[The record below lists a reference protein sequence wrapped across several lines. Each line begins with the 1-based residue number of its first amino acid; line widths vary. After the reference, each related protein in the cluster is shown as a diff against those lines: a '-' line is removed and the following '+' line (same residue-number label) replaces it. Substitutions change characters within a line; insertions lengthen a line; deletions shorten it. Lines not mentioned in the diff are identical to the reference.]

1 MLSRNFS
8 HCCVV
13 IVDDVVANVR
23 LLESSLKAFGLRNTI
38 SFSDSAVALQWL
50 KENSWDL
57 LLLDIDM
64 PAPNGFEIL
73 RQLADRDR
81 SASPIMIITALGD
94 AENRRTGL
102 ELGAND
108 YICKPVD
115 LPEIILRVGSNLALS
130 EARTALLNAKAGL
143 EDRVRERTAQL
154 DQSYGAVI
162 RTLTRAAAYRD
173 NETGN
178 HISRIGETAALV
190 ASVMGMGE
198 AWIELL
204 RQAAPMHD
212 VGKIGIPDSIL
223 LKPGAL
229 TEQERLIMNEHPRI
243 GFSILNDDH
252 PSALTQMA
260 AEIALNHHEKWDG
273 SGYPNRLQGEQIPL
287 SARIVALCD
296 VYDAL
301 RMERPYKSAWPVERA
316 LAHIHEQSGLHFD
329 PDLVA
334 ILDPLIGD
342 IEAIRQ
348 RLSDP

>member
-1 MLSRNFS
+1 MLSKNFS
-8 HCCVV
+8 HCRVV

-38 SFSDSAVALQWL
+38 SFSDSAVALDWL
-50 KENSWDL
+50 KKNPWNL

-108 YICKPVD
+108 YIDKPVD

-130 EARTALLNAKAGL
+130 EARTALLSAKAGL

-154 DQSYGAVI
+154 DESYGAVI

-178 HISRIGETAALV
+178 HINRIGETSALV
-190 ASVMGMGE
+190 ASVIGMDE

-229 TEQERLIMNEHPRI
+229 TEQERLIMNEHPLI

-252 PSALTQMA
+252 PSALTRMA

-329 PDLVA
+329 PELVA
-334 ILDPLIGD
+334 ILDPLISD

-348 RLSDP
+348 RLGDP